1 MILIVLA
8 AGKGSRLPR
17 KFRSRPKCMVKINHK
32 TILEHNES
40 FFKKFKKKYIILGY
54 KHKMCDKLLKKLKF
68 KKIINKKFKSTN
80 MVFSLFKSK
89 KFINQDVVISY
100 GDVIFSHK
108 IFNKL
113 KSKGNI
119 LPVNKNWLKVWK
131 KRMSFN
137 KIFKDAE
144 TLKIKK
150 NKIFEIGKTIQKKN
164 FPKYQFMGLVKLEKK
179 SFFALF
185 NFFKDQDKK
194 IDFTSFLDASIK
206 NKVIELKPSIY
217 SSFWYEIDGK
227 KDIEYASRS
236 INYNNHI

>member
-8 AGKGSRLPR
+8 AGKGSRLPK
-17 KFRSRPKCMVKINHK
+17 KFRSKPKCMVEINGK

-40 FFKKFKKKYIILGY
+40 FFKKFKTKYIILGY
-54 KHKMCDKLLKKLKF
+54 KHKMSDKLIKKLKF

-100 GDVIFSHK
+100 GDVIFNYK
-108 IFNKL
+108 IFKQL

-131 KRMSFN
+131 NRMSFN
-137 KIFKDAE
+137 KISKDAE

-150 NKIFEIGKTIQKKN
+150 NKIFEIGNTIQKNK
-164 FPKYQFMGLVKLEKK
+164 FPKYQFMGLIKLEKK
-179 SFFALF
+179 SFFSLF
-185 NFFKDQDKK
+185 NFFKKQDKK
-194 IDFTSFLDASIK
+194 IDFTNFLNASIK
-206 NKVIELKPSIY
+206 NRVIELRPSIY
-217 SSFWYEIDGK
+217 NSFWYEIDSK
-227 KDIEYASRS
+227 KDIEYTSRS
-236 INYNNHI
+236 INYNNRI